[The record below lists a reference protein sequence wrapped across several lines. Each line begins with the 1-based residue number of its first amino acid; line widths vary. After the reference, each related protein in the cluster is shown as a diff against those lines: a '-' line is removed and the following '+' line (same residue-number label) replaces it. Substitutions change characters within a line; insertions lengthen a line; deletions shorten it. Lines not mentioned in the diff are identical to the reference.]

1 MERLAEI
8 IGPAPSELPWE
19 EALHRVMEERERVR
33 GELEWFRGAGSKA
46 SFRGSKG
53 GSKGSKGSKGLKGL
67 KGSKSPTKVQKRK
80 VFVQKMDAFS
90 GDPDVLLELMKKA
103 MEEASDEEEGK

>member
-19 EALHRVMEERERVR
+19 NALHRVMEERERVR
-33 GELEWFRGAGSKA
+33 GELEWFRTGGRKKVSAKGA
-46 SFRGSKG
+46 
-53 GSKGSKGSKGLKGL
+53 
-67 KGSKSPTKVQKRK
+67 KSPTKVQKRK

-90 GDPDVLLELMKKA
+90 SSPDVLIEMMKKA
-103 MEEASDEEEGK
+103 MEEAENE